1 MKTPLFKFTIKA
13 VTLII
18 AVCFSG
24 AVFAQ
29 FPQITSANQIP
40 SIGDTIIYTNANTFG
55 FNADGSG
62 GAIDV
67 IWNFTALSAANNTD
81 FWYVDPSTTPEAGNF
96 TSSNIAM
103 ANSVQSG
110 YEYFETTANT
120 IMRWGYASSS
130 SIYYK
135 VAWNRFE
142 FPIDPGTNWS
152 TTYAGNMSPLGV
164 GEDSVTIE
172 SGNYLAVPDQYG
184 TLSLP
189 PLVFGGDPEVFDSVI
204 RVHVTESFAIKAY
217 ILGTPA
223 VVINVT
229 DDYYY
234 YFDEESQE
242 PIVVYGSTDDDQ
254 GSPTTT
260 VLRYQAI
267 PGTGTVAGSAPVA
280 SFTSADIGGGVV
292 NFTDG
297 STNTPASWLWN
308 FDDGNLSTQQN
319 PSHLY
324 AVVGQSYNV
333 CLTATNSNG
342 SDTFCNS
349 VAVTDTTTGGGAA
362 PVAAF
367 TYSGSGGGM
376 VDFTDASTNTP
387 TSWLWNFDDGNLSTQ
402 QNPSHLY
409 AVVGQSYSVCLTAT
423 NGSGS
428 NMTCNSVPV
437 FTSIQDHTIHNDIA
451 VFPNPSNGSFTIES
465 KLLDKN
471 AVDTVTDLIGKC
483 VYVKTF
489 DAALSSSELNVS
501 QISPGIYTVKIVNAE
516 NEVALRLVVQ

>member
-62 GAIDV
+62 GATDV
-67 IWNFTALSAANNTD
+67 IWNFSALSATNNTD

-324 AVVGQSYNV
+324 AVVGQSY
-333 CLTATNSNG
+333 
-342 SDTFCNS
+342 
-349 VAVTDTTTGGGAA
+349 
-362 PVAAF
+362 
-367 TYSGSGGGM
+367 
-376 VDFTDASTNTP
+376 
-387 TSWLWNFDDGNLSTQ
+387 
-402 QNPSHLY
+402 
-409 AVVGQSYSVCLTAT
+409 SVCLTAT

-471 AVDTVTDLIGKC
+471 AVVTVTDLIGKC

>member
-1 MKTPLFKFTIKA
+1 MKTPLFKFTTKA
-13 VTLII
+13 VSLII

-29 FPQITSANQIP
+29 FPQITSVNQIP

-55 FNADGSG
+55 FNEDGSG

-67 IWNFTALSAANNTD
+67 IWNFTALSATNNTD

-120 IMRWGYASSS
+120 IMRWGYASSA

-152 TTYAGNMSPLGV
+152 TTYAGNMSPLGA

-184 TLSLP
+184 ILSLP

-242 PIVVYGSTDDDQ
+242 PIVVYGTTDDDQ

-324 AVVGQSYNV
+324 AVVGQSYSV
-333 CLTATNSNG
+333 CLTATNS
-342 SDTFCNS
+342 
-349 VAVTDTTTGGGAA
+349 
-362 PVAAF
+362 
-367 TYSGSGGGM
+367 
-376 VDFTDASTNTP
+376 
-387 TSWLWNFDDGNLSTQ
+387 
-402 QNPSHLY
+402 
-409 AVVGQSYSVCLTAT
+409 
-423 NGSGS
+423 SGS

-437 FTSIQDHTIHNDIA
+437 FTGIQDHATHNDIA
-451 VFPNPSNGSFTIES
+451 VFPNPSNGSFTVES
-465 KLLDKN
+465 ELLDKN
-471 AVDTVTDLIGKC
+471 AVVTITDLIGKC

-489 DAALSSSELNVS
+489 DAALSSGKLNVS
-501 QISPGIYTVKIVNAE
+501 EISKGIYTVKIVNAE

>member
-62 GAIDV
+62 GATDV
-67 IWNFTALSAANNTD
+67 IWNFSALSATNNTD

-297 STNTPASWLWN
+297 STNAPA
-308 FDDGNLSTQQN
+308 
-319 PSHLY
+319 
-324 AVVGQSYNV
+324 
-333 CLTATNSNG
+333 
-342 SDTFCNS
+342 
-349 VAVTDTTTGGGAA
+349 
-362 PVAAF
+362 
-367 TYSGSGGGM
+367 
-376 VDFTDASTNTP
+376 
-387 TSWLWNFDDGNLSTQ
+387 SWLWNFDDGNLSTQ

-451 VFPNPSNGSFTIES
+451 VFPNPSTGSFTIES

-471 AVDTVTDLIGKC
+471 AVVTITDLIGKC

>member
-1 MKTPLFKFTIKA
+1 MKTPFLKLSKKVA
-13 VTLII
+13 LLII
-18 AVCFSG
+18 TICFSG

-29 FPQITSANQIP
+29 FPQITAANQIP
-40 SIGDTIIYTNANTFG
+40 AIGDTIVYTNANTFG

-67 IWNFTALSAANNTD
+67 IWNFTGLSAANTID
-81 FWYVDPSTTPEAGNF
+81 FWYVNSASTPEASNF
-96 TSSNIAM
+96 TSSNVAM
-103 ANSVQSG
+103 GNSVQSG

-120 IMRWGYASSS
+120 IMRWGYASTS

-152 TTYAGNMSPLGV
+152 TTYTGNMSPLGV

-223 VVINVT
+223 LVINVT

-242 PIVVYGSTDDDQ
+242 PIVVYGTTDDDQ

-267 PGTGTVAGSAPVA
+267 PGTGMVAGSPPAA
-280 SFTSADIGGGVV
+280 AFTSADIGGGIVD
-292 NFTDG
+292 FTDV
-297 STNTPASWLWN
+297 STNAPTSWSWN
-308 FDDGNLSTQQN
+308 FGDGNMSTQQS
-319 PSHLY
+319 PSNTY
-324 AVVGQSYNV
+324 ATVGQSYNV
-333 CLTATNSNG
+333 CLTATNGSG
-342 SDTFCNS
+342 SDTFCDS
-349 VAVTDTTTGGGAA
+349 LAVADTSTGGGAV
-362 PVAAF
+362 PLAAF
-367 TYSGSGGGM
+367 TYSGAGGGM
-376 VDFTDASTNTP
+376 INFTDASTNTP
-387 TSWLWNFDDGNLSTQ
+387 TSWLWSFDDGNLSTL

-409 AVVGQSYSVCLTAT
+409 AVVGQAYNVCLTAT
-423 NGSGS
+423 NNSGN

-437 FTSIQDHTIHNDIA
+437 FTSIQDQTMQHAISA
-451 VFPNPSNGSFTIES
+451 FPNPSTGSFRIES
-465 KLLDKN
+465 QLLEQN
-471 AVDTVTDLIGKC
+471 AVVTIMDLTGKC
-483 VYVKTF
+483 VYKKLF
-489 DAALSSSELNVS
+489 NGPLSPGLLDISEVAK
-501 QISPGIYTVKIVNAE
+501 GIYTVKIVSGKKW
-516 NEVALRLVVQ
+516 VALPLVVR

>member
-62 GAIDV
+62 GATDV

-324 AVVGQSYNV
+324 AVK
-333 CLTATNSNG
+333 
-342 SDTFCNS
+342 
-349 VAVTDTTTGGGAA
+349 
-362 PVAAF
+362 
-367 TYSGSGGGM
+367 
-376 VDFTDASTNTP
+376 STMP
-387 TSWLWNFDDGNLSTQ
+387 PPD
-402 QNPSHLY
+402 P
-409 AVVGQSYSVCLTAT
+409 
-423 NGSGS
+423 
-428 NMTCNSVPV
+428 
-437 FTSIQDHTIHNDIA
+437 
-451 VFPNPSNGSFTIES
+451 E
-465 KLLDKN
+465 
-471 AVDTVTDLIGKC
+471 
-483 VYVKTF
+483 
-489 DAALSSSELNVS
+489 
-501 QISPGIYTVKIVNAE
+501 
-516 NEVALRLVVQ
+516 

>member
-62 GAIDV
+62 GATDV

-324 AVVGQSYNV
+324 AVVGQSY
-333 CLTATNSNG
+333 
-342 SDTFCNS
+342 
-349 VAVTDTTTGGGAA
+349 
-362 PVAAF
+362 
-367 TYSGSGGGM
+367 
-376 VDFTDASTNTP
+376 
-387 TSWLWNFDDGNLSTQ
+387 
-402 QNPSHLY
+402 
-409 AVVGQSYSVCLTAT
+409 SVCLTAT

-451 VFPNPSNGSFTIES
+451 VFPNPSTGSFTIES

-471 AVDTVTDLIGKC
+471 AVVTITDLIGKC